1 MAQHFSAVSNQYQPV
16 DITKL
21 PCYLPSLPPPQ
32 VDIWTVYQKIKTQ
45 KKTKSTLPI
54 DLPERL
60 KKEFSVELAVPLTD
74 IFNACLNQSIYP
86 KMWKHEWVTPVPK
99 VTLPKSISDLRKIAC
114 TSDYSKIFEGYL
126 KEWIMRDIWEK
137 LDPSQFCGQKG
148 TGTEHLVVKLV
159 DRLQM
164 LLDRNPD
171 KSAIIAVGVDWF
183 NAFDRVDP
191 TIAIEKFINLGIRP
205 SLIPL
210 LIDYITDRKMSVKF
224 NSDVSSI
231 YKLIGGGPQGTV
243 LGQTQYTIA
252 SNDVAR
258 DVDDDDRYKY
268 CDDLTVIEL
277 VCLSVILTD
286 YDILKHIPSDIGIDQ
301 TFLPADSYSMQ
312 KSLDHITE
320 WTDQNKMQLNPSKSN
335 FTIFS
340 TRLQLNNATIERKS
354 VFKLCG
360 VYFTEN
366 LSWAENTNQICLF
379 KTPDAVQTKICWL
392 EN

>member
-1 MAQHFSAVSNQYQPV
+1 
-16 DITKL
+16 
-21 PCYLPSLPPPQ
+21 
-32 VDIWTVYQKIKTQ
+32 
-45 KKTKSTLPI
+45 
-54 DLPERL
+54 
-60 KKEFSVELAVPLTD
+60 
-74 IFNACLNQSIYP
+74 
-86 KMWKHEWVTPVPK
+86 
-99 VTLPKSISDLRKIAC
+99 
-114 TSDYSKIFEGYL
+114 
-126 KEWIMRDIWEK
+126 
-137 LDPSQFCGQKG
+137 
-148 TGTEHLVVKLV
+148 
-159 DRLQM
+159 M